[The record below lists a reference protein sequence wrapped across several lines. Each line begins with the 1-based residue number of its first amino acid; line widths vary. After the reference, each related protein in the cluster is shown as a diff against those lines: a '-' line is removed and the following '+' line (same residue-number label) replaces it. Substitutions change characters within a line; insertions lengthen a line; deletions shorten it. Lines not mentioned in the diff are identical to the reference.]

1 MEKEDILK
9 KLLDILAEDLDFY
22 SPMIK
27 EVATDMM
34 KEDFTQYPI
43 FVAHQHEVK
52 LGEPILL
59 REDYA
64 REFSIHATTL
74 EELVTIK
81 LILPERENDFKLNY
95 KSPKEFMCTL
105 LLAPSEARFVYVPYK
120 QKKKTI

>member
-1 MEKEDILK
+1 MEKEEIFK
-9 KLLDILAEDLDFY
+9 KLLDILAEDLEFY

-27 EVATDMM
+27 EVSTDMM
-34 KEDFTQYPI
+34 KENFTQYPV

-64 REFSIHATTL
+64 REFSIHATTI
-74 EELVTIK
+74 EELVAIK

-95 KSPKEFMCTL
+95 KSPKEFMCVL

-120 QKKKTI
+120 QKKKTV